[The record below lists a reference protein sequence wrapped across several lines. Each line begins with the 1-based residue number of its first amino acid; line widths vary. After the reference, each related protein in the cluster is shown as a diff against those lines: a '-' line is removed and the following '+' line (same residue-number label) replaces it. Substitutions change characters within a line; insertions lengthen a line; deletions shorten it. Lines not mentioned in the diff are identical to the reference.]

1 MMQNASANPFL
12 YLTDRSIIGTKE
24 HISELR
30 IFSKKPYHSISIK
43 ID

>member
-12 YLTDRSIIGTKE
+12 CLRDYSVIGANE

-30 IFSKKPYHSISIK
+30 IVSKKPYHSISIK
-43 ID
+43 IG